1 MAKNIVKAV
10 TKGDLKAI
18 KDDIDEANLRI
29 AELENEKTAAMDR
42 VRDVNLRLRNK
53 KEDVVRLE
61 EKLNRKAKEYAA
73 E

>member
-29 AELENEKTAAMDR
+29 AELVLEETEAMER
-42 VRDVNLRLRNK
+42 IKNVRARLRNK
-53 KEDVVRLE
+53 KDDIVKLE
-61 EKLNRKAKEYAA
+61 EKLTRKAKEYAA

>member
-18 KDDIDEANLRI
+18 KDQIDEANLRLV
-29 AELENEKTAAMDR
+29 ELETEKTEAMDR
-42 VRDVNLRLRNK
+42 VKNVRARLRAK
-53 KEDVVRLE
+53 KEDIERLE
-61 EKLNRKAKEYAA
+61 EKLTRKAKEYAD

>member
-18 KDDIDEANLRI
+18 KDDIDEANLRL
-29 AELENEKTAAMDR
+29 AELEQEETEAMER
-42 VRDVNLRLRNK
+42 IKNVRARLRNK
-53 KEDVVRLE
+53 KDDIVKLE
-61 EKLNRKAKEYAA
+61 EKLNRKSKEYAA